1 MSHTDTPTDHQQ
13 TSSVIIIQDN
23 RWNNRLGVA
32 AGERERLQNQL
43 MKKNHDRE
51 MEEHKRKIKEEER
64 REQTM
69 KRKGINVAREP
80 KPHKKTMMVK
90 LTYL

>member
-1 MSHTDTPTDHQQ
+1 MSTSTEHS
-13 TSSVIIIQDN
+13 SSVIIIQDN

-51 MEEHKRKIKEEER
+51 MEEHKKKIKEEER
-64 REQTM
+64 RDENRKEK
-69 KRKGINVAREP
+69 KRKET
-80 KPHKKTMMVK
+80 KEE
-90 LTYL
+90 